1 MYLRRKTLAKEFDCS
16 LRTVDRVNGIIRENI
31 GKRYPADAI
40 IGMGSSTRVSLPVF
54 TDAYRY
60 RELMKRGIAPEY
72 EGT

>member
-1 MYLRRKTLAKEFDCS
+1 MYLRRKSLAQEFDCS

-31 GKRYPADAI
+31 GKRYPEDAI
-40 IGMGSSTRVSLPVF
+40 IGLGSSTRTDSRVF
-54 TDAYRY
+54 KDCYRF